1 MFDAQTYKDRR
12 NNLRQL
18 VKSGLIII
26 LGNHET
32 PMNYLANGFPFRQ
45 DSTFSYLFG
54 LEQPNLV
61 GVLDIESGKDHL
73 FGNDVDMEDIIWMGK
88 QPAMSERA
96 AQVGVAHTQPLSKL
110 METLK
115 QAQQQGRTIHF
126 TPPYRGENFI
136 QLQDLLGIA
145 PAQAKKA
152 ASAELIKA
160 IVKLRSIKSV
170 EEIIEINKAIDV
182 AHAMHTSAIRMA
194 KPGQPEHVLSAM
206 FESIALLY
214 SYPIS
219 FPVILS
225 MNGHILH
232 NHYHGNI
239 LEEGR
244 LIVADSGCE
253 TPLHYASDI
262 TRTFP
267 VSKTFTQKQKEIYE
281 IVLAA
286 NMKAIELIR
295 PNVPYKHI
303 HKEVSLLIATEL
315 KNLGLMKGDVAEAVE
330 QGAHALFFP
339 HGLGHMMGLDVHDME
354 GLGENF
360 VGYDEEIT
368 RSEQFGTAYL
378 RLGRRLQTGFV
389 ITVEPGIYF
398 IPELIGKWQAEKKFT
413 DFINY
418 QALESYYDAEVT
430 ENNFGGIRIEDDIL
444 VTKDGCEV
452 LGTPIPK
459 TVAEIEELRN
469 FES

>member
-45 DSTFSYLFG
+45 DSTFSYFFG
-54 LEQPNLV
+54 LEQPDLV
-61 GVLDIESGKDHL
+61 GVLDIESGNDHL
-73 FGNDVDMEDIIWMGK
+73 FGNDVDIEDIIWMGK

-96 AQVGVAHTQPLSKL
+96 AQVGVVHTQPLSKL
-110 METLK
+110 IETLK
-115 QAQQQGRTIHF
+115 QAQQQGRAIHF
-126 TPPYRGENFI
+126 TPPYRGESFI

-182 AHAMHTSAIRMA
+182 AHAMHTSAMRMA

-295 PNVPYKHI
+295 PNVPYQHI
-303 HKEVSLLIATEL
+303 HKEVSLLIATGL
-315 KNLGLMKGDVAEAVE
+315 KNIGLMKGDVAEAVE

-418 QALESYYDAEVT
+418 QALESYYDADVT

-469 FES
+469 ILN